1 MNGWGRY
8 APSVIRATSA
18 LVTLATLA
26 ILGAWGIMPAAAQDV
41 RDYGKRPIRMLVPVP
56 PGGSTDIVARIVT
69 GPLAEMTGYTIVIDN
84 RAGAQGA
91 IATDI
96 VARANPDG
104 HTLLFAYA
112 THTTLPFIN
121 KVPYDPFRDFAPI
134 TQVSVNPLI
143 VVVHPSVPVT
153 NVKELIA
160 LAKSKPK
167 SLNLGVATAGSAGHI
182 AAELFKLRTGTGD
195 GIVTV
200 VYKGGGPS
208 MVALLAGEVQVMFA
222 SVPTSTPYLKSGRL
236 KPLAAV
242 GAKRLP
248 YLAEL
253 PSLGES
259 GFNIEAAPWQGL
271 LGPARMPRE
280 IITRLYGEMSRVLK
294 RPEVVE
300 RLAAAGA
307 DVVSSTPEEFDARL
321 KRELNEYSK
330 LIPTFGLGKQ
340 L

>member
-1 MNGWGRY
+1 M
-8 APSVIRATSA
+8 RAWVGFATFT
-18 LVTLATLA
+18 VATLGT
-26 ILGAWGIMPAAAQDV
+26 LGMAPAGAQDA

-91 IATDI
+91 IATEI
-96 VARANPDG
+96 VARATPDG
-104 HTLLFAYA
+104 YTLLFGYA

-134 TQVSVNPLI
+134 TQISVNPLL
-143 VVVHPSVPVT
+143 VVVHPSVPVS

-160 LAKSKPK
+160 LAKSKSRP
-167 SLNLGVATAGSAGHI
+167 LNLGIATAGSAGHI

-200 VYKGGGPS
+200 TYKGGGPAL
-208 MVALLAGEVQVMFA
+208 VALLSGEVQMMFA
-222 SVPTSTPYLKSGRL
+222 SAPTSLPYLKSGRL
-236 KPLAAV
+236 KPLAAA

-248 YLAEL
+248 YLPDL

-280 IITRLYGEMSRVLK
+280 VITRLYGEFSRVLK
-294 RPEVVE
+294 RPDVIEK
-300 RLAAAGA
+300 LAAAGA
-307 DVVSSTPEEFDARL
+307 DVVSSTPEEFDARI

>member
-1 MNGWGRY
+1 MKDSRFKLLIASAVLLL
-8 APSVIRATSA
+8 APALQPVHAQSA
-18 LVTLATLA
+18 
-26 ILGAWGIMPAAAQDV
+26 Q
-41 RDYGKRPIRMLVPVP
+41 DYGKRPIRMLVPVP

-96 VARANPDG
+96 VARATPDG
-104 HTLLFAYA
+104 YTLLFAYA

-134 TQVSVNPLI
+134 TQISVNPLLL
-143 VVVHPSVPVT
+143 VVHPSQPVS

-167 SLNLGVATAGSAGHI
+167 SLNLGIATAGSAGHI
-182 AAELFKLRTGTGD
+182 AAELFKLRTGTNE
-195 GIVTV
+195 GIVSV
-200 VYKGGGPS
+200 IYKGGGPS
-208 MVALLAGEVQVMFA
+208 MVALLSGEVQMMFA
-222 SVPTSTPYLKSGRL
+222 SVPTSMPFLKSGKL
-236 KPLAAV
+236 KMLAAV
-242 GAKRLP
+242 GNKRLP
-248 YLAEL
+248 YFPDL
-253 PSLGES
+253 PSLAES
-259 GFNIEAAPWQGL
+259 GFNIEAAPWQGI

-280 IITRLYGEMSRVLK
+280 IITRLHGEIARVLK
-294 RPEVVE
+294 RPEVIE

-330 LIPTFGLGKQ
+330 LVPTFGLGKQ

>member
-1 MNGWGRY
+1 MKTWAG
-8 APSVIRATSA
+8 
-18 LVTLATLA
+18 LATLTAA
-26 ILGAWGIMPAAAQDV
+26 ILGALGMAPASAQDA

-91 IATDI
+91 IATEI

-104 HTLLFAYA
+104 YTLLFGYA

-134 TQVSVNPLI
+134 TQVSVNPLL
-143 VVVHPSVPVT
+143 VVVHPSVPVS

-160 LAKSKPK
+160 LAKSKPR
-167 SLNLGVATAGSAGHI
+167 SLNLGIATTGSAGHI

-200 VYKGGGPS
+200 TYKGGGPS
-208 MVALLAGEVQVMFA
+208 LVALLSGEVQMMFA
-222 SVPTSTPYLKSGRL
+222 SAPTSLPYLKSGRL
-236 KPLAAV
+236 KPLAAAGV
-242 GAKRLP
+242 KRLP
-248 YLAEL
+248 YLPDL

-259 GFNIEAAPWQGL
+259 GFSIDAAPWQGL

-280 IITRLYGEMSRVLK
+280 IITRLYGEFSRVLK
-294 RPEVVE
+294 RPDVIEK
-300 RLAAAGA
+300 LAAAGA
-307 DVVSSTPEEFDARL
+307 DVVSSTPEEFDARI

-330 LIPTFGLGKQ
+330 LIPTFGLSKQ

>member
-1 MNGWGRY
+1 M
-8 APSVIRATSA
+8 RAWVGIATFT
-18 LVTLATLA
+18 VATL
-26 ILGAWGIMPAAAQDV
+26 GALCMAPAGAQDA

-91 IATDI
+91 IATEI
-96 VARANPDG
+96 VARATPDG
-104 HTLLFAYA
+104 YTLLFGYA

-134 TQVSVNPLI
+134 TQISVNPLL
-143 VVVHPSVPVT
+143 VVVHPSVPVS

-160 LAKSKPK
+160 LAKSKPR
-167 SLNLGVATAGSAGHI
+167 SLNLGIATAGSAGHI
-182 AAELFKLRTGTGD
+182 AAELFKSRTGTGD

-200 VYKGGGPS
+200 TYKGGGPAL
-208 MVALLAGEVQVMFA
+208 VALLSGEVQMMFA
-222 SVPTSTPYLKSGRL
+222 SAPTSLPYLKSGRL
-236 KPLAAV
+236 QPLAAA

-248 YLAEL
+248 YLPDL

-259 GFNIEAAPWQGL
+259 GFNIDAAPWQGL

-280 IITRLYGEMSRVLK
+280 IITRLYGEFSRVLK
-294 RPEVVE
+294 RPDVIEK
-300 RLAAAGA
+300 LAAAGA
-307 DVVSSTPEEFDARL
+307 DVVSSTPEEFDARI

>member
-1 MNGWGRY
+1 MR
-8 APSVIRATSA
+8 A
-18 LVTLATLA
+18 LVGIATFTVATLGVLSMA
-26 ILGAWGIMPAAAQDV
+26 PAGAQDA

-91 IATDI
+91 IATEI
-96 VARANPDG
+96 VARATPDG
-104 HTLLFAYA
+104 YTLLFGYA

-134 TQVSVNPLI
+134 TQISVNPLV
-143 VVVHPSVPVT
+143 VVVHPSVPVS

-160 LAKSKPK
+160 LAKSKPR
-167 SLNLGVATAGSAGHI
+167 SLNLGIATAGSAGHI

-200 VYKGGGPS
+200 TYKGGGPAL
-208 MVALLAGEVQVMFA
+208 VALLSGEVQMMFA
-222 SVPTSTPYLKSGRL
+222 SAPTSLPYLKSGRL
-236 KPLAAV
+236 KPLAAA

-248 YLAEL
+248 YLPDL

-259 GFNIEAAPWQGL
+259 GFNIDAAPWQGL

-280 IITRLYGEMSRVLK
+280 IITRLYGEFSRVLK
-294 RPEVVE
+294 RPDVIEK
-300 RLAAAGA
+300 LAAAGA
-307 DVVSSTPEEFDARL
+307 DVVSSTPEEFDARI

>member
-1 MNGWGRY
+1 M
-8 APSVIRATSA
+8 SA
-18 LVTLATLA
+18 WAGFATLTMA
-26 ILGAWGIMPAAAQDV
+26 TLGALGMAAAGAQDV
-41 RDYGKRPIRMLVPVP
+41 RDYGKRPIRVLLPVP

-104 HTLLFAYA
+104 YTLLFAYA
-112 THTTLPFIN
+112 AHTTLPFIN
-121 KVPYDPFRDFAPI
+121 KVPYDPFRDFASI
-134 TQVSVNPLI
+134 TQVSVNPLLL
-143 VVVHPSVPVT
+143 VVHPSQPVS

-160 LAKSKPK
+160 LAKSKPR
-167 SLNLGVATAGSAGHI
+167 SLNLGIATAGSAGHI
-182 AAELFKLRTGTGD
+182 AAELFKLRTGTGE
-195 GIVTV
+195 GIVSV
-200 VYKGGGPS
+200 IYKGGGPS
-208 MVALLAGEVQVMFA
+208 LVALLSGEVQMMFA
-222 SVPTSTPYLKSGRL
+222 SAPTSMPFLKSGKL

-248 YLAEL
+248 YFPDL

-259 GFNIEAAPWQGL
+259 GFNIEAAPWQGV

-280 IITRLYGEMSRVLK
+280 IITRLYGEISRVLK
-294 RPEVVE
+294 RPEVIE
-300 RLAAAGA
+300 RLSAAGA
-307 DVVSSTPEEFDARL
+307 DVVSSTPEDFDARI

-330 LIPTFGLGKQ
+330 LIPTFGLNKQ

>member
-1 MNGWGRY
+1 M
-8 APSVIRATSA
+8 RAWVGFATFT
-18 LVTLATLA
+18 VATLGT
-26 ILGAWGIMPAAAQDV
+26 LGMAPAGAQDA

-91 IATDI
+91 IATEI
-96 VARANPDG
+96 VARATPDG
-104 HTLLFAYA
+104 YTLLFGYA

-134 TQVSVNPLI
+134 TQISVNPLL
-143 VVVHPSVPVT
+143 VVVHPSVPVS

-160 LAKSKPK
+160 LAKSKSRP
-167 SLNLGVATAGSAGHI
+167 LNLGIATAGSAGHI

-200 VYKGGGPS
+200 TYRGGGPAL
-208 MVALLAGEVQVMFA
+208 VALLSGEVQMMFA
-222 SVPTSTPYLKSGRL
+222 SAPTSLPYLKSGRL
-236 KPLAAV
+236 KPLAAA

-248 YLAEL
+248 YLPDL

-280 IITRLYGEMSRVLK
+280 IITRLYGEFSRVLK
-294 RPEVVE
+294 RPDVIEK
-300 RLAAAGA
+300 LAAAGA
-307 DVVSSTPEEFDARL
+307 DVVSSTPEEFDARI

>member
-1 MNGWGRY
+1 
-8 APSVIRATSA
+8 
-18 LVTLATLA
+18 
-26 ILGAWGIMPAAAQDV
+26 
-41 RDYGKRPIRMLVPVP
+41 
-56 PGGSTDIVARIVT
+56 
-69 GPLAEMTGYTIVIDN
+69 MTGYTIVIDN

-91 IATDI
+91 IATEI
-96 VARANPDG
+96 VARATPDG
-104 HTLLFAYA
+104 YTLLFGYA

-134 TQVSVNPLI
+134 TQISVNPLL
-143 VVVHPSVPVT
+143 VVVHPSVPVS

-160 LAKSKPK
+160 LAKSKPR
-167 SLNLGVATAGSAGHI
+167 SLNLGIATAGSAGHI

-200 VYKGGGPS
+200 TYKGGGPAL
-208 MVALLAGEVQVMFA
+208 VALLSGEVQMMFA
-222 SVPTSTPYLKSGRL
+222 SAPTSLPYLKSGRL
-236 KPLAAV
+236 KPLAAA

-248 YLAEL
+248 YLPDL

-259 GFNIEAAPWQGL
+259 GFNIDAAPWQGL

-280 IITRLYGEMSRVLK
+280 IITRLYGEFSRVLK
-294 RPEVVE
+294 RPDVIEK
-300 RLAAAGA
+300 LAAAGA
-307 DVVSSTPEEFDARL
+307 DVVSSTPEEFDARI

>member
-1 MNGWGRY
+1 MRTWFRF
-8 APSVIRATSA
+8 ATFT
-18 LVTLATLA
+18 VATL
-26 ILGAWGIMPAAAQDV
+26 GALSMAPAGAQDA

-91 IATDI
+91 IATEI
-96 VARANPDG
+96 VARATPDG
-104 HTLLFAYA
+104 YTLLFGYA

-134 TQVSVNPLI
+134 TQISVNPLL
-143 VVVHPSVPVT
+143 VVVHPSVPVS

-160 LAKSKPK
+160 LAKSKSRP
-167 SLNLGVATAGSAGHI
+167 LNLGIATAGSAGHI

-200 VYKGGGPS
+200 TYKGGGPAL
-208 MVALLAGEVQVMFA
+208 VALLSGEVQMMFA
-222 SVPTSTPYLKSGRL
+222 SAPTSLPYLKSGRL

-248 YLAEL
+248 YLPDL

-259 GFNIEAAPWQGL
+259 GLNIEAAPWQGL

-280 IITRLYGEMSRVLK
+280 IIARLYGEFSRVLK
-294 RPEVVE
+294 RPDVIEK
-300 RLAAAGA
+300 LAAAGA
-307 DVVSSTPEEFDARL
+307 DVVSSTPEEFDARI

>member
-1 MNGWGRY
+1 MNAWAG
-8 APSVIRATSA
+8 I
-18 LVTLATLA
+18 ATLTVA
-26 ILGAWGIMPAAAQDV
+26 IVGALSMAPAAAQNA

-56 PGGSTDIVARIVT
+56 PGGSTDIVARIVI
-69 GPLAEMTGYTIVIDN
+69 GPLTEMTGYTIVIDN

-96 VARANPDG
+96 VARAAPDG
-104 HTLLFAYA
+104 YTLLFAYA

-134 TQVSVNPLI
+134 TQVSVNPLL
-143 VVVHPSVPVT
+143 VVVHPTVPVT
-153 NVKELIA
+153 SVKELIA

-167 SLNLGVATAGSAGHI
+167 SLNLGIATAGSAGHI
-182 AAELFKLRTGTGD
+182 AAELFKLRSGTGD
-195 GIVTV
+195 GIVSV
-200 VYKGGGPS
+200 IYRGGGPS
-208 MVALLAGEVQVMFA
+208 MVALLSGEVQMMFA

-236 KPLAAV
+236 KTLATV
-242 GAKRLP
+242 GPKRLP
-248 YLAEL
+248 YLPEL
-253 PSLGES
+253 PSLGEY
-259 GFNIEAAPWQGL
+259 GFTIEAAPWQAL
-271 LGPARMPRE
+271 LGPANMPRE

-294 RPEVVE
+294 RPEVIE

-330 LIPTFGLGKQ
+330 LIPTFGLGRQ

>member
-1 MNGWGRY
+1 M
-8 APSVIRATSA
+8 SA
-18 LVTLATLA
+18 GIGYTAIALAALA
-26 ILGAWGIMPAAAQDV
+26 ALGITPAGAQDA

-69 GPLAEMTGYTIVIDN
+69 GPLAEMTGYNIVIDN

-91 IATDI
+91 IATEL
-96 VARANPDG
+96 VARATPDG
-104 HTLLFAYA
+104 YTLLFGYA

-134 TQVSVNPLI
+134 TQISVNPLL
-143 VVVHPSVPVT
+143 VVVHPSQPVS

-160 LAKSKPK
+160 LAKSKPR
-167 SLNLGVATAGSAGHI
+167 SLNLGIATAGSAGHI

-200 VYKGGGPS
+200 TYKGGGPAL
-208 MVALLAGEVQVMFA
+208 VALLSGEVQMMFA
-222 SVPTSTPYLKSGRL
+222 SAPTSLPYLKSGRL

-248 YLAEL
+248 YLPDL

-259 GFNIEAAPWQGL
+259 GFNIEAAPWQGV

-280 IITRLYGEMSRVLK
+280 IITRLYGEFSRVLK
-294 RPEVVE
+294 RPDVIEK
-300 RLAAAGA
+300 LAAAGA
-307 DVVSSTPEEFDARL
+307 DVVSSTPEEFDARI

>member
-1 MNGWGRY
+1 MMAG
-8 APSVIRATSA
+8 AAFAAFSA
-18 LVTLATLA
+18 ATL
-26 ILGAWGIMPAAAQDV
+26 GALAMVSAAAQDV
-41 RDYGKRPIRMLVPVP
+41 RDYGKRPIRMMVPVP

-91 IATDI
+91 IATEI

-104 HTLLFAYA
+104 HTLLFGYA

-134 TQVSVNPLI
+134 TQVSVNPLL
-143 VVVHPSVPVT
+143 VVVHPSVPVS

-167 SLNLGVATAGSAGHI
+167 LLNLGIATAGSAGHI

-200 VYKGGGPS
+200 TYKGGGPAL
-208 MVALLAGEVQVMFA
+208 VALLSGEVQMMFA
-222 SVPTSTPYLKSGRL
+222 SAPTSMPHLKSGKL
-236 KPLAAV
+236 KPLATV

-248 YLAEL
+248 YMPDL

-259 GFNIEAAPWQGL
+259 GFSIEAAPWQGL

-280 IITRLYGEMSRVLK
+280 IILRLYGEMSRVLK
-294 RPEVVE
+294 RPDVIE

-307 DVVSSTPEEFDARL
+307 DVVSSTPEEFDARI